1 MSGRGGTFAA
11 VLATLVACVAADAML
26 SYIMWGVGFGM
37 KDVQWMPLFPLW
49 ILVGV
54 IAAVVASRLLHQ
66 HLHAVRRTALLCAL
80 LTVPYLAVV
89 WFFGI
94 WACGDGGGCHGILGG
109 R

>member
-11 VLATLVACVAADAML
+11 VFATLVACIAADAAL

-37 KDVQWMPLFPLW
+37 KDIQWVPLFPLW
-49 ILVGV
+49 VVVGM
-54 IAAVVASRLLHQ
+54 IAAVFTAWLMREHRL
-66 HLHAVRRTALLCAL
+66 AVRRTALLSAV
-80 LTVPYLAVV
+80 LTVPYLALV

-94 WACGDGGGCHGILGG
+94 WACGDGGGCPGILGG